1 MAFLF
6 LLNYFRI
13 AVLKHVTSALRLNF
27 FYSNCQR
34 LPYQYSK
41 IVRTLGSPTDTV
53 YFLIVKVLFCK
64 YVHIKWITLYIWFN
78 KLNILVFFF
87 FYMSFLLIYVAEKEV
102 LWQFIRLFFGIM
114 SRLENDVNTINVRNL
129 LVICIYIGA

>member
-6 LLNYFRI
+6 LLNSFRI

-78 KLNILVFFF
+78 NLNILVF
-87 FYMSFLLIYVAEKEV
+87 FYMSFLLIYVTEKEV

-129 LVICIYIGA
+129 LVICIYIGT

>member
-6 LLNYFRI
+6 LFNYFRI

-53 YFLIVKVLFCK
+53 YFLIVKVHFCK
-64 YVHIKWITLYIWFN
+64 YVHIKWIILYIWFN
-78 KLNILVFFF
+78 KLNILVFF

-102 LWQFIRLFFGIM
+102 LWQFIRPFFGIM
-114 SRLENDVNTINVRNL
+114 SRLENVNTINVRNL
-129 LVICIYIGA
+129 LVICIYIGT